1 MDQNALVEGGRDG
14 LVAVADALCGA
25 GFPVRAIYL
34 VKRTGEDGYPDW
46 SITAVLSPFAPG
58 MEVELVEAYVRLRRA
73 GRLPHIDRSVRVNG
87 VSLEHVEAS
96 RVIEY
101 ARRLGEP
108 PVVIR
113 DAMWDGLYID
123 YALVAEFEPSTAA
136 AA

>member
-1 MDQNALVEGGRDG
+1 MDQNTLLEGGSDG
-14 LVAVADALCGA
+14 LVAVANAFRED
-25 GFPVRAIYL
+25 GFLVKAIYL
-34 VKRTGEDGYPDW
+34 VKRTSVDGYTDW
-46 SITAVLSPFAPG
+46 VINAVLSPFNLG
-58 MEVELVEAYVRLRRA
+58 MDREFIYKLVRLRREKK
-73 GRLPHIDRSVRVNG
+73 LPFIDRMVRVNG
-87 VSLEHVEAS
+87 VSPEHVEAS

-113 DAMWDGLYID
+113 DAMWDGLSIE

>member
-1 MDQNALVEGGRDG
+1 
-14 LVAVADALCGA
+14 
-25 GFPVRAIYL
+25 
-34 VKRTGEDGYPDW
+34 
-46 SITAVLSPFAPG
+46 
-58 MEVELVEAYVRLRRA
+58 
-73 GRLPHIDRSVRVNG
+73 VNG